1 MKKIRFIWVV
11 LLLLCLSAC
20 AKEKVSE
27 QGTYGTEESTV
38 DWRGQEFQVQENVV
52 MLFVRKEKYRTQNH
66 IHIRYS

>member
-38 DWRGQEFQVQENVV
+38 DWRGQEFQVQEKIGRAHV
-52 MLFVRKEKYRTQNH
+52 
-66 IHIRYS
+66 

>member
-38 DWRGQEFQVQENVV
+38 DWRGQEF
-52 MLFVRKEKYRTQNH
+52 
-66 IHIRYS
+66 

>member
-27 QGTYGTEESTV
+27 QGTYG
-38 DWRGQEFQVQENVV
+38 G
-52 MLFVRKEKYRTQNH
+52 KYGGLAWAGVSGTGECCQ
-66 IHIRYS
+66 